1 MACLND
7 RRSPCRCRNVAQHAS
22 SRIVNFF
29 KSYLHPSHSTCRHSR
44 AASPSH
50 SYFTNNPPN
59 IFERPGLQQLRT
71 PSAKIGHTQAS
82 SPNGQNRSVTK
93 GDALVADRY
102 KDNTCVTDRYALNAR
117 RPFSRLRYFSTVAMY
132 WTCRTCGAQFRYNA
146 RGLLVAGGFLAILAA
161 LWYLRVTRVVPP
173 LIVSGLFL
181 VLLGLVVWLM
191 PILTP
196 IKAKV
201 KTWNER

>member
-93 GDALVADRY
+93 GDALVADIGTR
-102 KDNTCVTDRYALNAR
+102 TIHALQIDMPSMRDA
-117 RPFSRLRYFSTVAMY
+117 PFRALDIFLQLRCIGPAAPVAHNSDIM
-132 WTCRTCGAQFRYNA
+132 
-146 RGLLVAGGFLAILAA
+146 LVAC
-161 LWYLRVTRVVPP
+161 
-173 LIVSGLFL
+173 SSL
-181 VLLGLVVWLM
+181 V
-191 PILTP
+191 
-196 IKAKV
+196 AF
-201 KTWNER
+201 